1 MKKKDL
7 LRALAQSQ
15 LDYIKLDTEFH
26 NFKEDVKS
34 RDELMQ
40 SSFTLGLKDKGLL
53 KELNDKLFNGLS
65 FYEVK
70 RQIKIYDFT
79 NLEELLLFIDT
90 LKKKEKVLDEYRPTN
105 INKKNIKK

>member
-1 MKKKDL
+1 MN
-7 LRALAQSQ
+7 
-15 LDYIKLDTEFH
+15 INT
-26 NFKEDVKS
+26 
-34 RDELMQ
+34 MQ
-40 SSFTLGLKDKGLL
+40 DIIDNIELL
-53 KELNDKLFNGLS
+53 KQREITYYEGHWCCFKVDQNGCGSVDNDIRLNDKLFNGLS